1 MKVVL
6 KLFYYN
12 LLTITVPMV
21 TFESNGN
28 IRPNN
33 DIYFNDKQH
42 PFGVNVRQ
50 RFQLNRNTAL
60 TTTTKKKKNTAMDK
74 HTLFTFS

>member
-6 KLFYYN
+6 KLFYYD
-12 LLTITVPMV
+12 LLTITVPTV

-28 IRPNN
+28 VRPNN

-42 PFGVNVRQ
+42 PFGVNV
-50 RFQLNRNTAL
+50 
-60 TTTTKKKKNTAMDK
+60 
-74 HTLFTFS
+74 

>member
-1 MKVVL
+1 M
-6 KLFYYN
+6 LFRSD
-12 LLTITVPMV
+12 LLTITVPTV

-28 IRPNN
+28 VRPNN

-60 TTTTKKKKNTAMDK
+60 TTTTTTKKKKKKK
-74 HTLFTFS
+74 HCYG